1 MLVFSLD
8 RDCVGCAG
16 NYFGKHSEEL
26 LSAEYLEQRR
36 RIEAARDAEDCDGT
50 RALITGLERR
60 AQNSYGSSSRNL
72 NFCPTADDH
81 IAELEDFG
89 LSYLHI
95 QQLENAGVYSIGEL
109 VKHVDAVE
117 DFRQCGIKTR
127 EAVVAAL
134 RNWKSG
140 KQSH

>member
-26 LSAEYLEQRR
+26 LSAEYLEERR

-50 RALITGLERR
+50 RSTIAGLERR

-72 NFCPTADDH
+72 DFSPTADDH
-81 IAELEDFG
+81 IAELEEFG

-95 QQLENAGVYSIGEL
+95 QQLENAGIYSIGEL

-117 DFRQCGIKTR
+117 DFRQCGAKTH

-134 RNWKSG
+134 YNWENDN
-140 KQSH
+140 QSH